1 MSRVVA
7 LHTDHVRE
15 NNRRAVL
22 QLLRGGRPWSRGD
35 LARTAALS
43 FPTVNAIVNEFGAAG
58 LVHDVGQTARGGRPA
73 QLVQLRSGARS
84 VLAIDLSRARVRAR
98 PIDLLG
104 EPHAHLL
111 GPPVGPGFEP
121 QLKAWL
127 ERTLAELSKREAR
140 PSYLAA
146 AVPGVIE
153 PASGRVQLA
162 PALGWHDFALAP
174 WLHEASGLP
183 VIVENDVNAM
193 ALAEHHYGA
202 GRQHQHQLFVALGRG
217 VGAALILGGT
227 LYRGSGFAAGEIGYS
242 LLPGL
247 PSPPASLSQPG
258 PLEHHLLELSR
269 AFLDPEGHFTL
280 DGEAAQAAFEA
291 FASELHIIL
300 HNLVCLVN
308 PELLTVAFP
317 GDLEG
322 RLLAALEA
330 RWRGPLPVALRPGT
344 LGEDAALRGAAHLAL
359 LALEQDLCASP
370 KPQPG
375 GAS

>member
-1 MSRVVA
+1 MVA
-7 LHTDHVRE
+7 LHSDHVRE

-22 QLLRGGRPWSRGD
+22 QLLRSGHPWSRSD
-35 LARTAALS
+35 LARAAALS

-84 VLAIDLSRARVRAR
+84 VLALDLSRARVRAR
-98 PIDLLG
+98 PVDLLG
-104 EPHAHLL
+104 EAHEPLA
-111 GPPVGPGFEP
+111 GPPVRPGFEP
-121 QLKAWL
+121 QLRAWL
-127 ERTLAELSKREAR
+127 ERTLAELSEREAQ

-153 PASGRVQLA
+153 PASGRVRLA

-183 VIVENDVNAM
+183 VVVENDVNAM

-217 VGAALILGGT
+217 VGAALILSGA

-269 AFLDPEGHFTL
+269 AFLDAGGHLALNSET
-280 DGEAAQAAFEA
+280 ARTAFEA
-291 FASELHIIL
+291 FAGELHIIL

-308 PELLTVAFP
+308 PELLTLAFP
-317 GDLEG
+317 ADPEG

-330 RWRGPLPVALRPGT
+330 RWHGPLPVELRSGT

-359 LALEQDLCASP
+359 LALEQDLCTSP
-370 KPQPG
+370 KPHPR
-375 GAS
+375 GAP